1 MGTETM
7 TAAEIGA
14 EKQRKAD
21 LAAEIERMDD
31 TELKM
36 LAQRMG
42 VDPAATPARKDLVAA
57 VELKAE
63 ADAALGRQKIREMEA
78 EEEASIANE
87 DTRRPASARII
98 RALNA
103 EFCRDIPQD
112 GRGGSFEPEEG
123 DPRFGGDYDVPNG
136 KYRVTGSEWLISIH
150 KKKLMG
156 IERASEANKYGGKHV
171 IPID

>member
-1 MGTETM
+1 MADEKM
-7 TAAEIGA
+7 TAAEIVA
-14 EKQRKAD
+14 EKKRKAD

-31 TELKM
+31 TEIKM
-36 LAQRMG
+36 LAERVG

-57 VELKAE
+57 IELKAE
-63 ADAALGRQKIREMEA
+63 ADAAAGRQAIRDMEA
-78 EEEASIANE
+78 EEGTAVADE
-87 DTRRPASARII
+87 DARRGPTARIV

-103 EFCRDIPQD
+103 DFCRDIPQD
-112 GRGGSFEPEEG
+112 GRGGSFEPEE
-123 DPRFGGDYDVPNG
+123 DDARFGGDYDVPNG